1 MEHMSDLLMM
11 VLLVAAVAGAAGYV
25 LACAHLTRPPE

>member
-1 MEHMSDLLMM
+1 MMSDLLTLT
-11 VLLVAAVAGAAGYV
+11 LLAAFFAVAGGYV